1 MVEIKGWPDLLP
13 DWVAIWDGQGE
24 AEGDGEGKGGDGGER
39 WGGAGC
45 CWWALVGTGPTKTWE
60 NTPKKKKKNKASAAA
75 SLSQPPPNQPP
86 LPSPALS
93 CPARGSFTIFDSFLE
108 QKSGQKTKGGP
119 PLPETRSPCLSPD
132 RFPARAQPIPPR
144 LCDAFRAKS
153 LFFHFSR

>member
-1 MVEIKGWPDLLP
+1 MGRGRQRVMGRGRVGMGVRDREVLGAAGGHWWVLVLP
-13 DWVAIWDGQGE
+13 TWVLVLPKP
-24 AEGDGEGKGGDGGER
+24 GK
-39 WGGAGC
+39 
-45 CWWALVGTGPTKTWE
+45 
-60 NTPKKKKKNKASAAA
+60 TPPKKKKNKASAAA

-108 QKSGQKTKGGP
+108 QKSRQKTKGGP
-119 PLPETRSPCLSPD
+119 PLPETHSPCLSPD

-144 LCDAFRAKS
+144 LCDAFHAKS